1 MLGSH
6 NGPAAHFRMVLSYST
21 TSLMVVEGLEKTV
34 KKVRALWRDVRP
46 EKLMD

>member
-1 MLGSH
+1 
-6 NGPAAHFRMVLSYST
+6 
-21 TSLMVVEGLEKTV
+21 MVVEGLEKTV